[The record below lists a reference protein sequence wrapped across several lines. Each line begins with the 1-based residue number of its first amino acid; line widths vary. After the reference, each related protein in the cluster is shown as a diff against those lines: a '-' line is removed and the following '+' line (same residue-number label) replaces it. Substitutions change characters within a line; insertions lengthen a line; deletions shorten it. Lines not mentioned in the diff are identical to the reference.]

1 MKSGFDYKQYQKF
14 AENMGVIKEQFDV
27 WLKMFLL
34 EQAQRCIAECK
45 KRQRAVGAIDT
56 GAMINSWYIGG
67 QNIVLKEQGTAKS
80 GGTGYAIDTEHSDIA
95 DINVIGDTLQVE
107 IGNPMEYA
115 SFIEYGQR
123 SYQGKYILTISIDT
137 IQNALPGRFEK
148 AWKQFLKNGG
158 IA

>member
-1 MKSGFDYKQYQKF
+1 MKSGFDFKEYEKWAQ
-14 AENMGVIKEQFDV
+14 NLGIIKEQFTL
-27 WLKMFLL
+27 WLRKFLL

-67 QNIVLKEQGTAKS
+67 QEIALKYTNVDGKDRFE
-80 GGTGYAIDTEHSDIA
+80 IDTANSQIA
-95 DINVIGDTLQVE
+95 DITMIGNNLQVE

-123 SYQGKYILTISIDT
+123 SYQGKYILTISIDI
-137 IQNALPGRFEK
+137 IQQALPGRFEK
-148 AWKQFLKNGG
+148 AWQEFLKNGG
-158 IA
+158 II